1 MGAFDAIIQLLLY
14 VAFGVY
20 VVMGLA
26 LLGLGGWYIN
36 DVGAVGATATWLLLF
51 GFAMLVIGGLAI
63 FANLKKIWLLLF
75 IIELINVALFLVR
88 NPPLR
93 TNTPSYS
100 PTRNPRNPR
109 NFRNPV
115 IRTPLV
121 LGRAPAG

>member
-93 TNTPSYS
+93 TNTPFYS
-100 PTRNPRNPR
+100 PTRNPR